1 MTLIV
6 ATPMKGH
13 FVHVISP
20 IVEVIHVAKPWFP
33 IKILEIALPSHN
45 RSTLLSPFL
54 FPSQ

>member
-1 MTLIV
+1 VTLIV